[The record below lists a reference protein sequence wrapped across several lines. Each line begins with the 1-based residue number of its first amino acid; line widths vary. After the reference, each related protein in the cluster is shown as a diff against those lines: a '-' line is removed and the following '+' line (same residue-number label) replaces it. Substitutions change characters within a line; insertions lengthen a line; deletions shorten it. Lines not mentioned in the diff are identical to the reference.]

1 MKFIF
6 FILLFITATSVP
18 VFAEPGSNLNGFI
31 GCCVLASE
39 SSDDVIDINEN
50 VENETGYV
58 FLTGGEIKNQQSDS
72 NLIIK
77 IKNDILTPFLKDI
90 LRPPNFV

>member
-1 MKFIF
+1 MAAF
-6 FILLFITATSVP
+6 SVP

-31 GCCVLASE
+31 GCCLLASE
-39 SSDDVIDINEN
+39 SSNEVIDINEN

-58 FLTGGEIKNQQSDS
+58 FFTGAEIKNQLSDS